1 VVVEK
6 AAMTRSL
13 YFAVQADGRLG
24 VPATMEQAAL
34 EVLSVPEDHTG
45 ASVLEI
51 AESVVKSGAIALR
64 ARAGTRGGPIRISWA
79 ALIEKGLAA
88 GVLEEEEFED
98 A

>member
-1 VVVEK
+1 LVVEK
-6 AAMTRSL
+6 AAVTRSL
-13 YFAVQADGRLG
+13 YFTVEADGKLG
-24 VPATMEQAAL
+24 IPATMEQAAL

-45 ASVLEI
+45 SSVLEI

-88 GVLEEEEFED
+88 GVLEEQEFED